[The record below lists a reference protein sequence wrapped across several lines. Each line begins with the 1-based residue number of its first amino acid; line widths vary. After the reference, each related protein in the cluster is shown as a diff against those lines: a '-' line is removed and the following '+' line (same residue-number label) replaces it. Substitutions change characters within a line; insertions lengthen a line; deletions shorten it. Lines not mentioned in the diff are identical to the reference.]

1 MNGTCE
7 VAEKW
12 SDDDSLRIRFRV
24 ADATLLSGILLKGY
38 VGLDGT
44 SLTVTAVDH
53 TAGTFCIM
61 LVPHTQGLIIIPK
74 KEVGQRVNVELD
86 IATAAAA
93 QAAAAAAGDSSKQG
107 IFCVGAGLVAV
118 ATMQAAILMRPS

>member
-1 MNGTCE
+1 MQYT
-7 VAEKW
+7 AY
-12 SDDDSLRIRFRV
+12 IRLIFP
-24 ADATLLSGILLKGY
+24 AL
-38 VGLDGT
+38 
-44 SLTVTAVDH
+44 
-53 TAGTFCIM
+53 
-61 LVPHTQGLIIIPK
+61 GLIIISK